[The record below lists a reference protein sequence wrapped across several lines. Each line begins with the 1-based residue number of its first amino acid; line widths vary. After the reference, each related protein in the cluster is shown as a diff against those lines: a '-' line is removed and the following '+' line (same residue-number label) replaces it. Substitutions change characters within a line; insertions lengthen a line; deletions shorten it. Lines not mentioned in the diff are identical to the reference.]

1 MQKLLTATVNTNQL
15 VQGLASSFTI
25 TEVEG
30 INELLEQGW
39 EIEEWDFLKEDAGD
53 GVILLIVILNDNA
66 MYVEAEEQ
74 EELLEEFDFGEEDLS
89 EEEVDDFE
97 AEIRV

>member
-1 MQKLLTATVNTNQL
+1 MNDFFYPLTSDGLKSLLIH
-15 VQGLASSFTI
+15 F
-25 TEVEG
+25 
-30 INELLEQGW
+30 
-39 EIEEWDFLKEDAGD
+39 
-53 GVILLIVILNDNA
+53 LLIVILNDNA

-74 EELLEEFDFGEEDLS
+74 EELLEEFDFGEEELS